1 MRALE
6 PLTGQEK
13 WNFSVSQHNLEL
25 HEGIHAL
32 CQDEA
37 PTNDDQTSPDFED
50 DSDED
55 GRRTED
61 KDYDF
66 FDEVTDGSAT
76 ESREIK
82 AVVSDGIICSVA
94 RDSPEDIIWK
104 RKFGSPI
111 VHAWKVKN
119 GKMFKV
125 NLFSSSHIPPRED
138 EDRDRSPVLFIGS
151 YQNQLYVQE
160 NEKSLKNDHVYLDA
174 GKGHELSTD
183 VAFPKVTWKP
193 YLISGK
199 MSEKDIH
206 AELSGLHFSLPCCS

>member
-1 MRALE
+1 M
-6 PLTGQEK
+6 
-13 WNFSVSQHNLEL
+13 
-25 HEGIHAL
+25 
-32 CQDEA
+32 
-37 PTNDDQTSPDFED
+37 
-50 DSDED
+50 
-55 GRRTED
+55 
-61 KDYDF
+61 
-66 FDEVTDGSAT
+66 
-76 ESREIK
+76 
-82 AVVSDGIICSVA
+82 A

-174 GKGHELSTD
+174 GQGHELSTD

-206 AELSGLHFSLPCCS
+206 TELSGLHFSLPCCS